1 MRSAYAT
8 SREEPPRA
16 SEPRHRP
23 RWWTPAGV
31 NARIRAKRVERRPR
45 PGRPEQEVP
54 GANMRKDRFAP
65 DSATIARL
73 KELSGLSDKEIQQVA
88 AAGRLVHLPESW
100 TLIHESTPSD
110 NAYYILEGE
119 VSVRRNKEEVAIVG
133 PGTFIG
139 EAAITNHALRSAAV
153 VTKSNVTALTLAPGA
168 GRQLTDPIP
177 AIREAISSAHAAR

>member
-8 SREEPPRA
+8 SRGEPPRA

-23 RWWTPAGV
+23 RWWTPARV
-31 NARIRAKRVERRPR
+31 TARIRAKRVERRPR
-45 PGRPEQEVP
+45 PGCPEQEVP

-88 AAGRLVHLPESW
+88 EAGRLVHLPESW
-100 TLIHESTPSD
+100 SLILEGTPAD
-110 NAYYILEGE
+110 AAYYILEGE
-119 VSVRRNKEEVAIVG
+119 VSIRRHKDEVATAG

-139 EAAITNHALRSAAV
+139 EAAIMNHALRSAQV
-153 VTKSNVTALTLAPGA
+153 VTKTNVTALNFTPEA
-168 GRQLTDPIP
+168 G
-177 AIREAISSAHAAR
+177 